1 MASPS
6 DQAQPAA
13 ALAPRHPEDRGRQDG
28 GAAQDGGRHDE
39 IARQPLPLRA
49 VGYLED
55 AVHYLVV
62 VLLFGVAGIVLYR
75 TTDTLLNSHDPFPGN
90 VTTVING
97 ALFVII
103 VMEVLRTV
111 VAHFEKTGFQL
122 QPFLIIGIISA
133 TREILSVGAR
143 LSLQGEGSTGAL
155 HAALLELAVNSAV
168 VLGLA
173 TALVL
178 VRRGGH
184 HRETRPRSPNVPAA
198 RGTPEHEEVAGA
210 WTPVTVSRSDRPT
223 VSGPLSC

>member
-1 MASPS
+1 M
-6 DQAQPAA
+6 
-13 ALAPRHPEDRGRQDG
+13 
-28 GAAQDGGRHDE
+28 
-39 IARQPLPLRA
+39 PLRA

-184 HRETRPRSPNVPAA
+184 HRET
-198 RGTPEHEEVAGA
+198 
-210 WTPVTVSRSDRPT
+210 
-223 VSGPLSC
+223 